1 MKKLSGPSPRGR
13 IGVSFDSSDA
23 TVEALARLLDL
34 GGGSSDAGGEG
45 LREDLQRGTRTMV
58 SYFYALRVYV
68 VMAAEPLGIVCAG
81 KQRFYGRDKNL
92 PSSTFDNSS
101 EEFLLASMVNESCLN
116 LTFTPFRFLI
126 VNMVDEGRL
135 LMLQPSNSYF
145 AYRPILQ
152 VLKSEVRVCSRY
164 PSRVAPDLRPAASH
178 ARHLFEQS
186 GMIFNLYTMPR
197 PTFDKGLATV
207 LVFCLAFATS
217 DREIPRLRIF
227 GGWISCHCI
236 PRKNTV
242 SALPS
247 TIATLAPA
255 TLNSMSRAA
264 TSPM

>member
-1 MKKLSGPSPRGR
+1 
-13 IGVSFDSSDA
+13 
-23 TVEALARLLDL
+23 
-34 GGGSSDAGGEG
+34 
-45 LREDLQRGTRTMV
+45 
-58 SYFYALRVYV
+58 
-68 VMAAEPLGIVCAG
+68 MAAEPLEIVCAG

-116 LTFTPFRFLI
+116 LTFTPSRFLI

-152 VLKSEVRVCSRY
+152 VLKSEVRVYSRH
-164 PSRVAPDLRPAASH
+164 PSRVAPDLRPAACH

-247 TIATLAPA
+247 TIATQAPA

-264 TSPM
+264 TSPMYMFLAFLPLVCTRNVQPHVAVAAFNITRRARCCRSRIRCFRQPQTTQADKPSSISLRGTF